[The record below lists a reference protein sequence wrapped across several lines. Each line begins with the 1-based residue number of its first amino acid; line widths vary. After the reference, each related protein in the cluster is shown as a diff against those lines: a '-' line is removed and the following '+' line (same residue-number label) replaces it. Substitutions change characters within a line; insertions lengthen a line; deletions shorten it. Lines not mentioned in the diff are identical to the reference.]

1 MIPPEKVYYRFNFC
15 FYQCLPSPI
24 EILTSPRLDLRWPAG
39 IHSGGVLTC
48 WDMAFLHRACTSFV
62 SSKLEAWAR
71 MKSLEKNATSPQC
84 RQHRI
89 GSNYLDGFAALGVR
103 QRCNNGSSAPTFH
116 AQRCQKLKT
125 VPLPGRSVY
134 TSSEVLTS
142 KAGFSTFPGLAAASK
157 QGGQNRQ
164 ASTERIG
171 FKGDLPE
178 PQHMIQVSDRK

>member
-1 MIPPEKVYYRFNFC
+1 MDSNRLLLAQSHSILSGRGPERSPLCCLDGSTERRAALRTALGQCRLRSKGPQTPQGHVIPPEKVYYRFNFC

-116 AQRCQKLKT
+116 AQRFVK
-125 VPLPGRSVY
+125 
-134 TSSEVLTS
+134 
-142 KAGFSTFPGLAAASK
+142 
-157 QGGQNRQ
+157 N
-164 ASTERIG
+164 
-171 FKGDLPE
+171 
-178 PQHMIQVSDRK
+178 